1 VVPIPSPLL
10 QGVHA
15 LAQACLVT
23 AIAALGLKTS
33 VGVLFRSGGYVMAI
47 LVVETLI
54 LVGVVTLA
62 MAWLGHPVD

>member
-1 VVPIPSPLL
+1 VN
-10 QGVHA
+10 HW
-15 LAQACLVT
+15 
-23 AIAALGLKTS
+23 GLPDNGTISAWK
-33 VGVLFRSGGYVMAI
+33 VLFRSGGYVMAI